1 MFVVHALIFLLQKE
15 GVLFFFFLME
25 KKYEKRTIESKLLVD
40 NVSEVTAP
48 SERMEIMKH
57 RKCHLKE
64 ITT

>member
-15 GVLFFFFLME
+15 GVLFLME

-48 SERMEIMKH
+48 SERMEIKNEAQ
-57 RKCHLKE
+57 KVSS
-64 ITT
+64 